1 MCKFCN
7 NKAKPII
14 LNVERDGIMDEKV
27 QVFQAT
33 IKGNELM
40 FEIISNHLST
50 YFNLTTLKKRIL
62 YCPICGRNGEPI
74 DCSTLEDEP
83 VIVADNE
90 ADRQALRDCFK
101 G

>member
-7 NKAKPII
+7 NKAKSII
-14 LNVERDGIMDEKV
+14 SNVEQDGIMDEKV

-50 YFNLTTLKKRIL
+50 YFNLTTLKKQIS
-62 YCPICGRNGEPI
+62 YCPMCGEKLR
-74 DCSTLEDEP
+74 ED
-83 VIVADNE
+83 
-90 ADRQALRDCFK
+90 
-101 G
+101 

>member
-1 MCKFCN
+1 MKWGVRKAWYARLLKNINSEVNLRCNMCKFCN
-7 NKAKPII
+7 NKAKSII

-27 QVFQAT
+27 QAFQAT

-62 YCPICGRNGEPI
+62 YCPICGRK
-74 DCSTLEDEP
+74 L
-83 VIVADNE
+83 V
-90 ADRQALRDCFK
+90 Q
-101 G
+101 

>member
-14 LNVERDGIMDEKV
+14 LNAEQDGIMNEKI

-40 FEIISNHLST
+40 FEIVSNYLPT
-50 YFNLTTLKKRIL
+50 DFNLTTLKKQIS
-62 YCPICGRNGEPI
+62 YCPMCGRK
-74 DCSTLEDEP
+74 L
-83 VIVADNE
+83 VKA
-90 ADRQALRDCFK
+90 
-101 G
+101 

>member
-40 FEIISNHLST
+40 FEIVSNHLST
-50 YFNLTTLKKRIL
+50 YFNLTTLKKQIS
-62 YCPICGRNGEPI
+62 YCPMCGEKLR
-74 DCSTLEDEP
+74 ED
-83 VIVADNE
+83 
-90 ADRQALRDCFK
+90 
-101 G
+101 

>member
-14 LNVERDGIMDEKV
+14 LNVEQDGIMNEKR

-40 FEIISNHLST
+40 FEIVSNHLLD
-50 YFNLTTLKKRIL
+50 YFNLTTLKKQIS
-62 YCPICGRNGEPI
+62 YCPMCGEKL
-74 DCSTLEDEP
+74 SED
-83 VIVADNE
+83 
-90 ADRQALRDCFK
+90 
-101 G
+101 

>member
-14 LNVERDGIMDEKV
+14 LNVEQDGIMNEKI

-40 FEIISNHLST
+40 FEIVSNHLLD
-50 YFNLTTLKKRIL
+50 YFNLTILKNKYLIAL
-62 YCPICGRNGEPI
+62 YVAESLWKN
-74 DCSTLEDEP
+74 D
-83 VIVADNE
+83 IV
-90 ADRQALRDCFK
+90 
-101 G
+101 